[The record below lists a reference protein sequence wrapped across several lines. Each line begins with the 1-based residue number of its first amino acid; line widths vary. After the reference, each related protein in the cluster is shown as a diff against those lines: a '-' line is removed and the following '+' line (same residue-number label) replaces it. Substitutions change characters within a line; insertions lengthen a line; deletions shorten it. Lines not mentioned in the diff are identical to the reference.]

1 MKKEAKAPDQSER
14 GSALQGIKLKTKNL
28 DVIFWKGRGDRES
41 EIIIFSR
48 VSWDDALII
57 IHLLKND

>member
-1 MKKEAKAPDQSER
+1 MKKKAKAPDQSER
-14 GSALQGIKLKTKNL
+14 GSALQGIKLKNKNL

-41 EIIIFSR
+41 EIIFNR